1 MEKRPQRP
9 ASDFDSVTFLLTNCE
24 PTQEGTY
31 AIQELAKS
39 TCRTCFG
46 FGHSQKKCPTEVKVR
61 GYKLG
66 NIFVRTVL
74 ANFNA
79 FANSKWLKTSSM
91 SEHPLKKYFDE
102 HFYFVQE
109 NATESAKKEYL
120 ANTKRVTSVITDFKT

>member
-1 MEKRPQRP
+1 VPY
-9 ASDFDSVTFLLTNCE
+9 L
-24 PTQEGTY
+24 EGTY

-66 NIFVRTVL
+66 SPFVKTVL

-79 FANSKWLKTSSM
+79 FANSKWLKTGSM
-91 SEHPLKKYFDE
+91 GEHPLKKYFDE
-102 HFYFVQE
+102 YFYFMEDTATDDGKKAYKE
-109 NATESAKKEYL
+109 NEARVNLVIAGLKTVCDVCNGWGHIATDK
-120 ANTKRVTSVITDFKT
+120 